1 MQNKTKID
9 GISSL
14 IDDLKKVYE
23 EARNGELKLT
33 DAREIANVAGK
44 LIKASSVKLDYYR
57 YKNSGDEIDF
67 LKT

>member
-23 EARNGELKLT
+23 EARNGELKLK
-33 DAREIANVAGK
+33 DARDIANVAGK
-44 LIKASSVKLDYYR
+44 IIKASSVKLDYNK
-57 YKNSGDEIDF
+57 YKNSDEEIDF
-67 LKT
+67 LK

>member
-23 EARNGELKLT
+23 EARNGELKLK
-33 DAREIANVAGK
+33 DARDIANVAGK
-44 LIKASSVKLDYYR
+44 LIKASSVKLDYNK
-57 YKNSGDEIDF
+57 YKNSDEEIDF
-67 LKT
+67 LK